1 MHSPVN
7 KTSSSDLKPKRLKR
21 RILLLFLLLLFS
33 GAGIIC
39 YLLRHSPAS
48 GKPDIADSASAD
60 TLHIQNPTALIPV
73 ESVADVEPQP
83 SNRTEQNKKE
93 LQQPKPFSSGI
104 QPNNDSI
111 ITEAIEKV
119 PDAVTEISREK
130 ALFDIGVEAFRKK
143 EYDTARIYFEKSAA
157 FNYPDALFMLGY
169 MYDLCKGVSQ
179 DQVKAAEYYLKA
191 AEFGHS
197 IAQTNLAAM
206 YKLGEGVKQDLI
218 EAVRWYKKA
227 IEQNNPNAM
236 NCLGLMY
243 AYGIG
248 VPKDVIEAVRLYRKA
263 AELDY
268 APAQYNLAIYYETG
282 RGIIKDTVEAIKW
295 YLKSAENGF
304 AEAQYTLGVCY
315 RDGSLAEKDLF
326 EATYWMEKA
335 SKNNHGAAARELI
348 PLKKLWEMDME
359 LVQKKR

>member
-1 MHSPVN
+1 MHSPAN

-21 RILLLFLLLLFS
+21 RILLLLLLLFFS

-39 YLLRHSPAS
+39 YLLRLSPAS
-48 GKPDIADSASAD
+48 DKPDIADSVSAD
-60 TLHIQNPTALIPV
+60 TLHIQNPAALIPV

-83 SNRTEQNKKE
+83 SNRTDQNKIE
-93 LQQPKPFSSGI
+93 LQQPEPFSSGI
-104 QPNNDSI
+104 QPNIDSI
-111 ITEAIEKV
+111 ITKATEQ
-119 PDAVTEISREK
+119 VTDTVAEISKEK
-130 ALFDIGVEAFRKK
+130 AIFDIGFEAFRKK

-157 FNYPDALFMLGY
+157 LNYPDALFMLGH
-169 MYDLCKGVSQ
+169 MYNLCKGVGQ
-179 DQVKAAEYYLKA
+179 DQAKAAGYYLKA
-191 AEFGHS
+191 AELGSS
-197 IAQTNLAAM
+197 IAQANIAAM
-206 YKLGEGVKQDLI
+206 YKSGEGVKQDLN
-218 EAVRWYKKA
+218 EAVRWYNKA

-248 VPKDVIEAVRLYRKA
+248 VPKDVVEAVRLYRKA

-268 APAQYNLAIYYETG
+268 PPAQYNLAICYETG
-282 RGIIKDTVEAIKW
+282 RGIKKDTVEAIKW

-335 SKNNHGAAARELI
+335 SKNNHGTAARELI

-359 LVQKKR
+359 VVQR